1 MFYKDYIK
9 PKFVTYIKKFYKIF
23 YPNNGNLENA
33 VMIDETIFR
42 EYDIRGIYN
51 ESLFNRDA
59 YLIGRGIATFLESRN
74 IEKKVVVGY
83 DGRLSSKPLL
93 QNLVRGLVKS
103 GCYVT
108 NIGLSPTPIVS
119 YALTVGEYDV
129 GIMITG
135 SHNPKEHNGFKISL
149 KNEPLVGTDLQELLK
164 ILENQKFIDGIG
176 RETIIQDI
184 HNRYLSEILN
194 SLNILGNLN
203 VVWDVG
209 NGVTSIMIKKAI
221 KRLPGIHHVIFDGI
235 DGRFPNRPPDPTVDE
250 NLTEIKKVIKER
262 GCDFGIAFDGDGD
275 RVVVVTHKGQMLY
288 GDQLLAIF
296 AKSILENAPNSTIIS
311 DIKAS
316 LSVVN
321 YIKQIG
327 GKHVFEKVGHS
338 VIHKTLKYLHA
349 SLAGEFSGHFFF
361 ADRWYGFD
369 DGIYAALRFLELASN
384 AKNNGEYIFA
394 NIVNGFNTPEI
405 SVTCDDRRKFLVI
418 EELKQYLDTKNIEY
432 ISIDGIRVESNI
444 GWWLI
449 RASNTQAKLTLR
461 IEGTS
466 VENLDKL
473 KMDVYK
479 ILNTVCKL
487 DFVI

>member
-1 MFYKDYIK
+1 MFYKNYIDQKVKKYIK
-9 PKFVTYIKKFYKIF
+9 TIYNIF
-23 YPNNGNLENA
+23 YPNTSNIENA
-33 VMIDETIFR
+33 TKIDETIFR

-51 ESLFNRDA
+51 ETLFNGDA
-59 YLIGRGIATFLESRN
+59 YLIGRGIAAFLENRS

-93 QNLVRGLVKS
+93 QSLVRGLVKS

-108 NIGLSPTPIVS
+108 NIGLSPTPVVS
-119 YALTVGEYDV
+119 YALSVGEYDI

-135 SHNPKEHNGFKISL
+135 SHNPKEHNGFKITL
-149 KNEPLVGTDLQELLK
+149 KNEPLSGSDLKE
-164 ILENQKFIDGIG
+164 ILNIIENKNFIDESGN
-176 RETIIQDI
+176 ETIIQNI
-184 HNRYLSEILN
+184 QNRYLSEILN

-209 NGVTSIMIKKAI
+209 NGVTSIIIKKAI

-235 DGRFPNRPPDPTVDE
+235 DGRFPNRSPDPTIDD

-262 GCDFGIAFDGDGD
+262 CCDFGIAFDGDGD

-296 AKSILENAPNSTIIS
+296 AKSILKNAPNSTIIS

-316 LSVVN
+316 SSVVN
-321 YIKQIG
+321 FIKQTG

-338 VIHKTLKYLHA
+338 VIHKTLKNLNA
-349 SLAGEFSGHFFF
+349 CLAGEFSGHFFF
-361 ADRWYGFD
+361 SDRWYGFD
-369 DGIYAALRFLELASN
+369 DGIYAALRFLELASH
-384 AKNNGEYIFA
+384 AKNNGEYVFE
-394 NIVNGFNTPEI
+394 NIVQGFNTPEI
-405 SVTCDDRRKFLVI
+405 SIACDDKEKFI
-418 EELKQYLDTKNIEY
+418 IIDKLKKYLDTKNIGY
-432 ISIDGIRVESNI
+432 VSIDGIRVETDI

-466 VENLDKL
+466 AENLDRL
-473 KMDVYK
+473 KADACDVLK
-479 ILNTVCKL
+479 EVFGA